1 MIKNLLLL
9 FTVFASFSAN
19 AQTSRPVYLDPKAP
33 LEERVK
39 DALSRMTTRE
49 KVRIL

>member
-1 MIKNLLLL
+1 MKKL
-9 FTVFASFSAN
+9 FVFVSFLVMGVMAN
-19 AQTSRPVYLDPKAP
+19 AQLYLDPTAP

-49 KVRIL
+49 KIQILP